1 MLGPRMLIDILR
13 RTGLIAILRGVTSG
27 EVAAVGN
34 ALFAA
39 GFRIVEVPLN
49 SKDAVES
56 IRILRA
62 HLPRECLVGAGTVTT
77 PAQVEAV
84 RIAGGELIVM
94 PHADPNVIRAARI
107 ARMSVMPG
115 VATPTEAFAALAAGA
130 DALKMFPAELLGP
143 SVLKAWRAVLP
154 PETAL
159 VSVGSITPEKLASF
173 VAAGATGAGLGGALY
188 APGTSASE
196 VATRAAA
203 FVEAWSAAR
212 DWHGD
217 R

>member
-1 MLGPRMLIDILR
+1 MLEKRMLIEVLR
-13 RTGLIAILRGVTSG
+13 STGLVAILRGITPA
-27 EVAAVGN
+27 EAAAIGD

-39 GFRIVEVPLN
+39 GFRIIEVPLN
-49 SKDAVES
+49 TKDAVES
-56 IRILRA
+56 IHILRTR
-62 HLPRECLVGAGTVTT
+62 LPRECLVGAGTVTT

-94 PHADPNVIRAARI
+94 PHSDASVIRAAKV
-107 ARMSVMPG
+107 ARLSVMPG

-154 PETAL
+154 AATAL
-159 VSVGSITPEKLASF
+159 VSVGSITPERLASF

-188 APGTSASE
+188 APGNSARE

-203 FVEAWSAAR
+203 FVEAWNAAR
-212 DWHGD
+212 DWHAEP
-217 R
+217 

>member
-1 MLGPRMLIDILR
+1 MLIEVLR
-13 RTGLIAILRGVTSG
+13 RTGLVAILRGITPA
-27 EVAAVGN
+27 EVAAVGD

-49 SKDAVES
+49 SKDAIES
-56 IRILRA
+56 IHILRA

-77 PAQVEAV
+77 PAHVEAV

-94 PHADPNVIRAARI
+94 PHSDASVIRAAKV
-107 ARMSVMPG
+107 ARLSVMPG
-115 VATPTEAFAALAAGA
+115 VATPTEAFTALAAGA

-143 SVLKAWRAVLP
+143 AVLKGWRAVLP
-154 PETAL
+154 AETAL
-159 VSVGSITPEKLASF
+159 VPVGSLTPEQLAGF
-173 VAAGATGAGLGGALY
+173 VAAGATGAGLGSALY

-203 FVEAWSAAR
+203 FIEAWNAAR
-212 DWHGD
+212 DWHSD